1 MKNAR
6 FVLLGLSVLL
16 MAAAAQAQQ
25 TKVQVNVPFDFVVG
39 DRTYP
44 AGEYSLRSVT
54 NDGAV
59 IQLTNDVDARNVNS
73 NSCRNATLATQTKLV
88 FRKMGDE
95 YFLYQ
100 VWTEGN
106 LSGRE
111 FPRSDT
117 EIRLTQQHEKS
128 KLVLVAANIS
138 H

>member
-25 TKVQVNVPFDFVVG
+25 TKVQANVPFDFVVG

>member
-25 TKVQVNVPFDFVVG
+25 TKVQANVPFDFVVG

-44 AGEYSLRSVT
+44 AGEYYLRSVT

-59 IQLTNDVDARNVNS
+59 IQLTNGVDARNVNS

-117 EIRLTQQHEKS
+117 EIRLAQQHEKS

>member
-25 TKVQVNVPFDFVVG
+25 TKVQANVPFDFVVG

-111 FPRSDT
+111 FPRSDM
-117 EIRLTQQHEKS
+117 EIRLAQQHEKS
-128 KLVLVAANIS
+128 KLVLVAANLS